1 MVPQTSCTRVCSL
14 GPPSLGCFSNELAS
28 SLLSPHPQLKISF
41 SETALETTYQYP
53 SESSVLED
61 LGPEPETPSAPTPLA
76 TQPDDDDEEEE
87 EELLLQPGLQG
98 GLRTKALI
106 VGEQL
111 AGGGRPLVS
120 VAWRFAGAWPNSLLQ
135 MESPD
140 FKTRARWFSRSPV
153 WLKIPELG
161 QTAWSM
167 NSSLSVTYGVIPDPY
182 GLSFNLSC
190 VGCARPHSRS

>member
-1 MVPQTSCTRVCSL
+1 M
-14 GPPSLGCFSNELAS
+14 
-28 SLLSPHPQLKISF
+28 
-41 SETALETTYQYP
+41 
-53 SESSVLED
+53 
-61 LGPEPETPSAPTPLA
+61 A

-120 VAWRFAGAWPNSLLQ
+120 MVWCFEGLKHCPNSLLQ

-140 FKTRARWFSRSPV
+140 FKNRALWFSRSPV

-190 VGCARPHSRS
+190 VGCARPHSRN